1 MLNTGL
7 ADLGFVWDFNEQQEP
22 CLVRPGSD
30 DMLRPFSRVFKRVIN
45 GESEDIVYFYAWCF
59 DAVYTEMGITEG
71 RPGSEFL
78 APNGKMDAMK
88 AAELLY
94 NQSMFLPEG
103 EIYWDGRGH
112 HFIREVKGNA
122 DAIYR
127 KDGMIKGLLAIS
139 RQVKE
144 CMDALEEDEGIR
156 ISERTVSPGVYDMIR
171 EGDITPITLFNLMSY
186 PGAMEIKREGEDYTV
201 TYDQRL
207 ALAIPGFYDAVA
219 TLIYDMRAYNDIAGD
234 FQVSFVGEENTC
246 KAIGYVP
253 EAVEGAAYEPD
264 KVVSVSE

>member
-1 MLNTGL
+1 
-7 ADLGFVWDFNEQQEP
+7 
-22 CLVRPGSD
+22 
-30 DMLRPFSRVFKRVIN
+30 
-45 GESEDIVYFYAWCF
+45 
-59 DAVYTEMGITEG
+59 
-71 RPGSEFL
+71 
-78 APNGKMDAMK
+78 
-88 AAELLY
+88 
-94 NQSMFLPEG
+94 
-103 EIYWDGRGH
+103 
-112 HFIREVKGNA
+112 
-122 DAIYR
+122 
-127 KDGMIKGLLAIS
+127 
-139 RQVKE
+139 
-144 CMDALEEDEGIR
+144 
-156 ISERTVSPGVYDMIR
+156 MIR